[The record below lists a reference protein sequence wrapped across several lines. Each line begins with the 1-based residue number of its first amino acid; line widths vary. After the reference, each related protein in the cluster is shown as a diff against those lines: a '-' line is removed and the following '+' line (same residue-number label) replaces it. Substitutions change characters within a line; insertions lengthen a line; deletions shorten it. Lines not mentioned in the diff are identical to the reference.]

1 MTDLNAYIKE
11 TANRVNERLDEI
23 CSLFDVTDVSK
34 AVEYS
39 LKNGGKRI
47 RPFLTLEF
55 SKACGG
61 NSTAAVDF
69 ACAVEM
75 VHTYSLIHD
84 DLPSMDNDDMRRGK
98 PSCHKVFGEATA
110 LLAGDALLTE
120 AFAVLT
126 SADGVSAEN
135 KTTAVKELSLN
146 AGINGMI
153 KGQTLDLQFENTTP
167 TANDILEMY
176 NLKTSNLLRASCCLG
191 CLTLDGCTDNLLNS
205 AKEYAFNLGIA
216 FQIMDDILDVTS
228 DEATLGKPVG
238 SDDKND
244 KSTIVKFFGLE
255 KSKQL
260 VDEYT
265 QKAIAAL
272 NTINGDTSILKEFAL
287 YMANRT
293 Y

>member
-1 MTDLNAYIKE
+1 MIDLNAYIKD
-11 TANRVNERLDEI
+11 TANKVNNRLEEI
-23 CSLFDVTDVSK
+23 CSLFHGISVSE
-34 AVEYS
+34 AMEYS

-47 RPFLTLEF
+47 RPFLAIEF

-61 NSTAAVDF
+61 NVAAAVDF

-120 AFAVLT
+120 AFAVLAT
-126 SADGVSAEN
+126 TDTVTAEN
-135 KTTAVKELSLN
+135 RISAVKELSNN
-146 AGINGMI
+146 AGVNGMV
-153 KGQTLDLQFENTTP
+153 KGQALDLQFENTSP
-167 TANDILEMY
+167 TVTDILEMY
-176 NLKTSNLLRASCCLG
+176 TLKTSNLLKASCCLG
-191 CLTLDGCTDNLLNS
+191 CLTFDGCTDNLLN
-205 AKEYAFNLGIA
+205 AANEYALNLGIA

-244 KSTIVKFFGLE
+244 KSTIVKFYGLE
-255 KSKQL
+255 KAKML

-265 QKAIAAL
+265 QKAVDAL
-272 NTINGDTSILKEFAL
+272 NTIDGDTSVLKEFAV

>member
-1 MTDLNAYIKE
+1 MIDLNVYIKE
-11 TANRVNERLDEI
+11 TANTVNERLDEI
-23 CSLFDVTDVSK
+23 CSHFHDISVSK
-34 AVEYS
+34 AMEYS

-47 RPFLTLEF
+47 RPFLAVEF

-61 NSTAAVDF
+61 NTNAAVDF

-84 DLPSMDNDDMRRGK
+84 DLPSMDNDDVRRGK
-98 PSCHKVFGEATA
+98 PSCHKAFGEATA
-110 LLAGDALLTE
+110 LLAGDGLLTE
-120 AFAVLT
+120 AFAVLAT
-126 SADGVSAEN
+126 AKGVPAENRVSA
-135 KTTAVKELSLN
+135 VRELSTN

-153 KGQTLDLQFENTTP
+153 KGQTLDLQFENTRPTP
-167 TANDILEMY
+167 TDILEMY
-176 NLKTSNLLRASCCLG
+176 ALKTGNLLRASCCLG
-191 CLTLDGCTDNLLNS
+191 CLTLDGCTDNLLN
-205 AKEYAFNLGIA
+205 AANEYALNLGIA

-228 DEATLGKPVG
+228 DAATLGKPVG

-255 KSKQL
+255 KAKSL
-260 VDEYT
+260 VGDYT
-265 QKAIAAL
+265 EKAVDAL
-272 NTINGDTSILKEFAL
+272 KMIDGDTSILKEFAL